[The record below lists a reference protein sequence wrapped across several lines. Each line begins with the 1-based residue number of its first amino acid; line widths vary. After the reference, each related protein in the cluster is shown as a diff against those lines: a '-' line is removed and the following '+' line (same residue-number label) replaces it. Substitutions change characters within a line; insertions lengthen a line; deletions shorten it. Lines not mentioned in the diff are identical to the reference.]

1 MAKIPTWGSKT
12 KNMNKELR
20 KMKREEA
27 KRRKQIKREQKKVKA
42 EQKKAQK
49 WATKADKNWG
59 GKPKKDEAQF
69 TRKRGDRAKWIG
81 KLFKRESY
89 VTLRNYYGRM
99 DQVNENIK
107 RLVGELRGA
116 KDGKTVQSI
125 VGRYLGQI
133 EQAGGGAVS
142 ALMGLFKKAA

>member
-1 MAKIPTWGSKT
+1 MAKNAWGGKPQSMMKDI
-12 KNMNKELR
+12 R
-20 KMKREEA
+20 KAKKEEA
-27 KRRKQIKREQKKVKA
+27 RRRKQIKREQKRIKA

-49 WATKADKNWG
+49 WATQADKAWG
-59 GKPKKDEAQF
+59 GKPKKEEKTF
-69 TRKRGDRAKWIG
+69 TRKKTGGGKWLG
-81 KLFKRESY
+81 KFLKRESY

-116 KDGKTVQSI
+116 KDGKTVQNV

-142 ALMGLFKKAA
+142 ALMSLFKKTA